1 MSTPSLD
8 ETAKRM
14 LLAMQSTNDGLWDWN
29 LVSNEHF
36 FSPRWKEMLG
46 FCDDEIPNTYDEWL
60 DLHAKWQ
67 AEYLLD
73 GEPVVQVEVKP
84 HEFSRYLDATGC
96 ANDLNNLLIFAV
108 KIANG
113 NHY

>member
-1 MSTPSLD
+1 MTPLILP
-8 ETAKRM
+8 AINP
-14 LLAMQSTNDGLWDWN
+14 NDY
-29 LVSNEHF
+29 E
-36 FSPRWKEMLG
+36 G
-46 FCDDEIPNTYDEWL
+46 FRDILKFQIPNTYDEWL
-60 DLHAKWQ
+60 HLHAKWQ